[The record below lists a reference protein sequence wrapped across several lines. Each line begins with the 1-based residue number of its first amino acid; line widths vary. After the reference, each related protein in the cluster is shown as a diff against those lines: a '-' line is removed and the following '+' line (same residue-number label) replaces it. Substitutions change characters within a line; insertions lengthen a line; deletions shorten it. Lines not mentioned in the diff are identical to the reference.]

1 MDRRNDHGGAAV
13 SYFSQWR
20 ARLRNLTVLQVV
32 EQRDRSCQFWGH
44 VWDRWP
50 GSHVASLVGTP
61 TTCSGSFIVV
71 NTRPDVPLD
80 DLHCTLLCERHW
92 DWLVAHP
99 DIAASIGIAYVMNG
113 EPQ

>member
-1 MDRRNDHGGAAV
+1 M

-20 ARLRNLTVLQVV
+20 ARFRNLTVMQVV
-32 EQRDRSCQFWGH
+32 EQRDKVCQFWGH

-61 TTCSGSFIVV
+61 TICHGPCLVV

-80 DLHCTLLCERHW
+80 ELHCTLICERHW
-92 DWLVAHP
+92 DWLVQHP
-99 DIAASIGIAYVMNG
+99 DIAASIGVAHICNG
-113 EPQ
+113 DSE